1 MRFVL
6 PAVVL
11 LALSSAVLALDDD
24 DDALLRGG
32 VAEGLKR
39 SPDRY
44 LAAVAEW
51 DGTVVCEGD
60 LCWTPMRV
68 VQVLATR
75 GTTVVAGGSID
86 VATGADRQGT
96 PGPVR
101 RMVFMAAPIPDHEEL
116 FGMTAAAVGHD
127 EKDVCAVV
135 DALRDAGRTVNAGA
149 PACR

>member
-1 MRFVL
+1 MQTTL
-6 PAVVL
+6 ASDGAAV
-11 LALSSAVLALDDD
+11 DDD
-24 DDALLRGG
+24 DDALLRHG

-44 LAAVAEW
+44 LAAVGEW
-51 DGTVVCEGD
+51 DGTVACEGD

-75 GTTVVAGGSID
+75 GTTVVAGSSID
-86 VATGADRQGT
+86 VSTGAERRST

-101 RMVFMAAPIPDHEEL
+101 RMVFLAAPIPNHEEL
-116 FGMTAAAVGHD
+116 FGMTTAAVGHD

-135 DALRDAGRTVNAGA
+135 DALRDAGQTINVGA